1 MKEWNEEMAKRM
13 NDYLD
18 ALERLRLPEYIRY
31 LDDRKR
37 FIRTQL
43 VAGLLRGVGMA
54 IGFTLLGAV
63 IVLILQRLAQ
73 QNLPLIGNFLV
84 EVVEFVQ
91 KRLE

>member
-13 NDYLD
+13 SDYLD

>member
-13 NDYLD
+13 NDYMD
-18 ALERLRLPEYIRY
+18 ALERLKLPEYIRY

>member
-18 ALERLRLPEYIRY
+18 ALERLKLPEYIRY

>member
-1 MKEWNEEMAKRM
+1 MKEWNEELAKRM

-18 ALERLRLPEYIRY
+18 ALERLKLPEYIRY